1 MVSSI
6 RLVIFD
12 MDGVMY
18 DTERLAIQ
26 AWQAAGA
33 KYGYTVAADTVVEMI
48 GRTVE
53 DCQTILRH
61 EFGQD
66 FPFALILEERL
77 RIDKAQIERNTG
89 PVKEGLFETLAGL
102 GARGLKPAVATS
114 TERARAER
122 LMLRSQTPDC
132 FAAVVCGDEVPVRKP
147 APDLFV
153 EAARRVGCAPHEC
166 LVIEDTDV
174 GIEAARRAGMRAVF
188 VLDMKPLV
196 GETVSYVAGQF
207 DGLREFLA
215 VAVGDGVAGTQCG
228 TAQPRPTVRQP

>member
-1 MVSSI
+1 MLNGI
-6 RLVIFD
+6 KLVIFD

-18 DTERLAIQ
+18 DTERLAIE
-26 AWQAAGA
+26 AWQAAGV
-33 KYGYTVAADTVVEMI
+33 KYGYTVAAETVVEMI
-48 GRTVE
+48 GRTIE
-53 DCQTILRH
+53 DCQTILHR
-61 EFGQD
+61 EFGPE
-66 FPFALILEERL
+66 FPFALIREERL
-77 RIDKAQIERNTG
+77 RIDKVQIEQNTG
-89 PVKEGLFETLAGL
+89 PVKEGLFETLSML
-102 GARGLKPAVATS
+102 GSRSLKLAVATS

-122 LMLRSQTPDC
+122 LMFRSQTPDC
-132 FAAVVCGDEVPVRKP
+132 FATVVCGDEVPVRKP
-147 APDLFV
+147 APDLFL

-174 GIEAARRAGMRAVF
+174 GIEAARRAGMRVVF

-228 TAQPRPTVRQP
+228 TA